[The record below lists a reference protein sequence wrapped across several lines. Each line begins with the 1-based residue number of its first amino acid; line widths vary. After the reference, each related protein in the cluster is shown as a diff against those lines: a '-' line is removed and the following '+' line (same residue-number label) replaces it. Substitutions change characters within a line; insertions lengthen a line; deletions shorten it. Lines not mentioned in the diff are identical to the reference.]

1 MPFFS
6 FVLNDYPQKIIEIP
20 KNNKHNELIKI
31 FKKIKLNKRYYS
43 KNIHLWKCLNKKKIL
58 TLFPKLTSKKE
69 TNQKE

>member
-31 FKKIKLNKRYYS
+31 FKKKKLKKLYNP
-43 KNIHLWKCLNKKKIL
+43 KNIH
-58 TLFPKLTSKKE
+58 
-69 TNQKE
+69 